1 MALDRQDNKEL
12 FDYLV
17 GEFGEL
23 GLEAVQ
29 FLETAQQLLDD
40 PAALRLPRRAGASAY
55 CVREALKRLLPAE
68 SCQPPWRKLS
78 DDVVNAKKRFE
89 AARSL
94 PGADQ
99 TGALDDLI
107 TAIRGLEDF
116 KRNEQGKHQRRLTEL
131 IERRAGVPPLTLSIR
146 EYQRL
151 LGEIDQEAV
160 HSSPSEEQVRQLF
173 GRAIS
178 VLNAV
183 FAPFPVRRAELDAL
197 APLTDPQ
204 ESDVTRLLA
213 YSSTPHHLTYFLS
226 RAVTPS
232 WLTLLAP
239 RGVLD
244 PPQGGGVWPVLPAV
258 EHFAGDFPDQVATW
272 LEQANMI
279 WGRNE
284 VGAAYVALAARQC
297 LPAAS
302 NTLLSTLRSHPGSRW
317 IRGQAAVAIEEMEPG
332 SPFIEAAADVLLSS
346 DDEMSLLGVGTQTI
360 KALVDGMTVENA
372 DTRIALLAG
381 KVSTRDDARYLL
393 ISLSSLGLVEQAMED
408 ESRGGLLLIKG
419 MAAAVRRALLLGC
432 RTDKLLALIDLLP
445 PALKYRFRG
454 MVLAEATDL
463 PDEALVS
470 EITDAIRHRNPT
482 AEDVLVIERIT
493 RDVSTDRYVEEWRS
507 AIGHPPAPE
516 VVGRTLASHDI
527 PREWLR
533 ARLWRRLLPDPVGD
547 AWRST
552 ATLISPVDAPAKA
565 DYLTP
570 RSDPELEYGRSPIT
584 KPELDGLDIAEAA
597 RRISS
602 WRPDGDHMTIARELG
617 RTVED
622 LVASNARRWSERPLE
637 VLGLLRHA
645 TYVHH
650 YFEGLAKAAKD
661 LSGLGPQIIEAVVF
675 ARTHPWDTER
685 LGNDDF
691 DYDPTWAPAD
701 EAGVNLIGSLAQQ
714 DVDLGDQYEDAWH
727 VVLAAARDRSSKS
740 GLSPREDPL
749 ETAINR
755 PCTRA
760 LEAVLHLIATEFRRG
775 RSVRQ
780 DAIDLLDE
788 VLDLEGWS
796 GAEHRAIIAPRLPFL
811 LHVAPDWV
819 ESRDSKLFGDKAAS
833 ELGQKTVELALKW
846 GRPNRWL
853 LERHRRAVFRAIRT
867 GSDPALEQ
875 ALVAMLWE
883 VPGYSIDQ
891 TLHALSPIGQP
902 MVSKSGGSLARLLIH
917 EEASIYA
924 KAGLQFWEKALA
936 DSSLTTEAFRGFG
949 WWAQVEVLERE
960 VWERM
965 MLRTCQRAIGRLD
978 LCVEVAQRSV
988 REPVTASGLEILVC
1002 LLRGRNEPWERSLMA
1017 EIGLRAL
1024 KASTEAPRSS
1034 EYQRLRAALTD
1045 LGHFQAADI

>member
-1 MALDRQDNKEL
+1 MAADRQDNKEL
-12 FDYLV
+12 FDHLV

-23 GLEAVQ
+23 GREAVQ

-40 PAALRLPRRAGASAY
+40 PAALRLPRQAGAAAY

-68 SCQPPWRKLS
+68 SRQASWRKLS

-89 AARSL
+89 AARGL

-204 ESDVTRLLA
+204 EPDVSRLLA
-213 YSSTPHHLTYFLS
+213 FCSTSHHLTYFLS
-226 RAVTPS
+226 RAVTPR

-239 RGVLD
+239 HGVLD
-244 PPQGGGVWPVLPAV
+244 PPEGGGVWPVLPAV
-258 EHFAGDFPDQVATW
+258 EHFAGAFPEEVATW
-272 LEQANMI
+272 LEQANKA

-284 VGAAYVALAARQC
+284 VGAAYIALAARQC

-332 SPFIEAAADVLLSS
+332 SPFIEAAADVLLTSE
-346 DDEMSLLGVGTQTI
+346 DEISLVGVGKQTI
-360 KALVDGMTVENA
+360 KALVDGMTAENA
-372 DTRIALLAG
+372 DTRIALLAA
-381 KVSTRDDARYLL
+381 KVSAGAGAQYLAFSLSHLGLAEQPMEEERRGGVLL
-393 ISLSSLGLVEQAMED
+393 IRGL
-408 ESRGGLLLIKG
+408 
-419 MAAAVRRALLLGC
+419 AAAVRRAVHLGC
-432 RTDKLLALIDLLP
+432 PTGKLLALIGQLP
-445 PALKYRFRG
+445 PALKHRFRSI
-454 MVLAEATDL
+454 VLAEATDL
-463 PDEALVS
+463 PDDALVS
-470 EITDAIRHRNPT
+470 DIADAIRHRNPT
-482 AEDVLVIERIT
+482 AEDVLVIDRIT
-493 RDVSTDRYVEEWRS
+493 RDVPTERYVAEWRT

-516 VVGRTLASHDI
+516 VVGRMLASHDI
-527 PREWLR
+527 PREWQR
-533 ARLWRRLLPDPVGD
+533 ARLWRRLLPDSVGD

-552 ATLISPVDAPAKA
+552 ATLISPVDAPTRA
-565 DYLTP
+565 DLLTP
-570 RSDPELEYGRSPIT
+570 RSDLEFEYGRSPMT
-584 KPELDGLDIAEAA
+584 KPELDGLDIKEAG

-622 LVASNARRWSERPLE
+622 VVASDARRWSDQPLE

-714 DVDLGDQYEDAWH
+714 DVDLGSQYEDAWR
-727 VVLAAARDRSSKS
+727 VVLAAARDRSRKS

-749 ETAINR
+749 DTAINR

-760 LEAVLHLIATEFRRG
+760 LEAVFHLIATEFRRG

-780 DAIDLLDE
+780 DAIELFDE
-788 VLDLEGWS
+788 ALDLEGWS
-796 GAEHRAIIAPRLPFL
+796 GAEHRAIIAPRLQFL

-819 ESRDSKLFGDKAAS
+819 ESRDSKLFGDKAAG

-853 LERHRRAVFRAIRT
+853 LERQRRPVFRAIRN

-875 ALVAMLWE
+875 ALVAMLWG
-883 VPGYSIDQ
+883 VPGYSIVQ
-891 TLHALSPIGQP
+891 TLHSLSPMGQP
-902 MVSKSGGSLARLLIH
+902 IVSKSGASLARLLIPD
-917 EEASIYA
+917 EASIYA
-924 KAGLQFWEKALA
+924 KVGLQFWESALA

-949 WWAQVEVLERE
+949 WWAQVEALDRE
-960 VWERM
+960 VWEQM

-978 LCVEVAQRSV
+978 LCVEVAERSV
-988 REPVTASGLEILVC
+988 REPMTATGLEILVC

-1024 KASTEAPRSS
+1024 KAAADATMPGEC
-1034 EYQRLRAALTD
+1034 QRLRAALTD